1 MSDVL
6 LIDGNPDHVR
16 PLSGLFKYRIKH
28 SLDVAGDCVSGLRR
42 IYARPPEVIL
52 INALLFAS
60 EDYGF
65 ARALSEEPAHA
76 SIRVVVLISGRLEEI
91 RARAA
96 GQYGATILELPAS
109 AGELSKAIETASRL
123 RSQSANPQTV
133 TWGSV
138 EPVRTQDRAAEEKEK
153 PSVQPVS
160 WQPLDQ
166 SKETDTNGVR
176 QVNWAIDGGEG
187 QNVKGRGSRKPKPGR
202 PTPSR
207 AETREP
213 QGSKRISRK
222 DAKDFRPAV
231 FSRGDG
237 FRPISSAVEKVE
249 IPEEETGP
257 QPFRPSNPKGLSD
270 VDPRSVKNR

>member
-16 PLSGLFKYRIKH
+16 PLPGLFKYRIKH

-65 ARALSEEPAHA
+65 ARALSEEPAH
-76 SIRVVVLISGRLEEI
+76 SSMRVVVLISGRLEEI
-91 RARAA
+91 RARAT

-109 AGELSKAIETASRL
+109 AGELSEAIETASRL
-123 RSQSANPQTV
+123 RSQNANPQTV
-133 TWGSV
+133 TWGTV
-138 EPVRTQDRAAEEKEK
+138 DPVRTPDRAVEEKEN
-153 PSVQPVS
+153 PTVQPVS

-166 SKETDTNGVR
+166 SQETDANGVR

-187 QNVKGRGSRKPKPGR
+187 RNTKRSGSRRPKTGR

-207 AETREP
+207 AETR
-213 QGSKRISRK
+213 KTV
-222 DAKDFRPAV
+222 A
-231 FSRGDG
+231 
-237 FRPISSAVEKVE
+237 
-249 IPEEETGP
+249 
-257 QPFRPSNPKGLSD
+257 
-270 VDPRSVKNR
+270 